1 MQSVQLTPIDNSFCS
16 WMDEVEKIVL
26 EKTNFH
32 LLDLDDEMYMVNF
45 EDGTTPQQMA
55 NVVIKSFDSWVDSFG
70 L

>member
-1 MQSVQLTPIDNSFCS
+1 MQSVHLTPIDNSFCS